1 MVPPPGG
8 SASLLFQFYN
18 KLNQQ
23 GPTPRN
29 REDERIKREIA
40 KLKEDRMNRIKYTIV
55 DKVVKEG
62 IPKQDL
68 VKVLSQRHK

>member
-1 MVPPPGG
+1 VPPPGG
-8 SASLLFQFYN
+8 NASLLFQFYN

-23 GPTPRN
+23 GGPTPRN

-62 IPKQDL
+62 IPREDL
-68 VKVLSQRHK
+68 SKVLSQRHK